1 MDDWELTVENIG
13 CFVGKHSFLFK
24 KGTNVVIGPNAVG
37 KTSLLH
43 AFQLLIPMSSNVIDT
58 NILNSSSMIGH
69 VRLRNG
75 NDSFYADIGRRSD
88 GTVRVRRKKKLLTK
102 NGFAKQLTFLTESH
116 EIMEAV
122 IKGNFSILKD
132 WFVRITDLDVYQK
145 AYGACM
151 RLDSRYRDQKDQES
165 KQLLKEKHRLRQEQ
179 KNLLSEIRKKKSEF
193 EKYQLTSIEEEFDSE
208 LVTKFRKTSTELER
222 INNELNKLKMDKN
235 VLETQLPKLAK
246 DKENFKLKL
255 AKISESFESAKDR
268 VQYHNNELQKLDDEI
283 KQKKSVLNKINREIS
298 RCDILISNYKNTLD
312 ENINECLH
320 CGSVISQV
328 QLAQKLRTIEDE
340 KIHFIEQK
348 LELSNLISEF
358 LNNRIKHE
366 EQLQDIKVGLPKE
379 EKELRKKIEGK
390 KNKIN
395 RQKKKLTELQKRI
408 VSKNEALD
416 EIQLLFEGLQGQV
429 LEKSEKKN
437 EIELMENELQGEL
450 KHMEKSLSKIQSDLT
465 RTETQLLMLKTFD
478 IKRKNLKKVIH
489 FVQKGIKSIQENI
502 LDKINYHLSQI
513 ITELDIPFL
522 ASIKLDDDF
531 NLKIVRKTGVLGEFT
546 ELSGLEKRLIAI
558 LVSFSIKNALLQDFP
573 FFIID
578 ETLYSA
584 DDESFEQIID
594 YIGQNIDLLVVTRL
608 DTNPDIQKGVLN
620 QQNIVYMENVA

>member
-24 KGTNVVIGPNAVG
+24 QGTNVVIGPNAIG

-43 AFQLLIPMSSNVIDT
+43 AFQLLIPLDSNIIDT

-69 VRLRNG
+69 VRLQNG
-75 NDSFYADIGRRSD
+75 NDCFFIDIGRRSD
-88 GTVRVRRKKKLLTK
+88 GTVCVTRKKKLLTA
-102 NGFAKQLTFLTESH
+102 NEFAKQVIFLTESH

-122 IKGNFSILKD
+122 IKGDFSILKD
-132 WFVRITDLDVYQK
+132 WFVRITDLNLYQK

-165 KQLLKEKHRLRQEQ
+165 KQILKEKHRLRQEQ
-179 KNLLSEIRKKKSEF
+179 KNMLSEIRKKKSVF
-193 EKYQLTSIEEEFDSE
+193 KKYQLASIAKEFDSE
-208 LVTKFRKTSTELER
+208 LVTKFRKISSELER
-222 INNELNKLKMDKN
+222 INNELNKLKLDKN
-235 VLETQLPKLAK
+235 VLKTQLPKLTK
-246 DKENFKLKL
+246 DKENFQLKL
-255 AKISESFESAKDR
+255 SKIGENFESAKDH
-268 VQYHNNELQKLDDEI
+268 VQYHNNELQKIDSEI

-298 RCDILISNYKNTLD
+298 RCDILISNFINTLD
-312 ENINECLH
+312 ENIIECLH
-320 CGSVISQV
+320 CGSVISQI
-328 QLAQKLRTIEDE
+328 QLTQKLRTIEDE
-340 KIHFIEQK
+340 KIHFAEQK
-348 LELSNLISEF
+348 LELTNSISEF
-358 LNNRIKHE
+358 LNNRKKHE

-379 EKELRKKIEGK
+379 EKELRKKIEST

-408 VSKNEALD
+408 ASKNEALD
-416 EIQLLFEGLQGQV
+416 EIQLIFESLQGQV
-429 LEKSEKKN
+429 LEKSEKKS
-437 EIELMENELQGEL
+437 EIERMENELQGEL
-450 KHMEKSLSKIQSDLT
+450 KHMEKSLSRIQSDLT

-478 IKRKNLKKVIH
+478 IKRKNLKKVIY

-502 LDKINYHLSQI
+502 LDKINYHLNQI

-522 ASIKLDDDF
+522 SSIKLDDDF
-531 NLKIVRKTGVLGEFT
+531 NLKIVRKTGVLGEFR

-558 LVSFSIKNALLQDFP
+558 LVGFSIKNALLQDFP

-584 DDESFEQIID
+584 DDESFEQIIN
-594 YIGQNIDLLVVTRL
+594 YIGQNIDLLIVTRL
-608 DTNPDIQKGVLN
+608 GTNPDIQKGVLN